1 MTRMQALFKYADQQ
15 LAVVNERQQ
24 TMSRWERSL
33 MEGGIAG
40 SNNVNIQQEA
50 AEEMAALL
58 QVFQGYVVD

>member
-1 MTRMQALFKYADQQ
+1 
-15 LAVVNERQQ
+15 
-24 TMSRWERSL
+24 
-33 MEGGIAG
+33 MEGGIAGIAG